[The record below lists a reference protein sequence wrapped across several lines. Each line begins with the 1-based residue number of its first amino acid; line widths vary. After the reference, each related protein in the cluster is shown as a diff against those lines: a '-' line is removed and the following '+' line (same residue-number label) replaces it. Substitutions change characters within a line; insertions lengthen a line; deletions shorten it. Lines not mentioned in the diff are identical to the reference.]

1 MSMDWLKRVWKS
13 IGNAFRALSRGE
25 FLLSIGAHKYYMHI
39 LYLFVLA
46 WISILLSLKVDKTL
60 VRVEENKTA
69 IRDLEIFH
77 AEKEAEL
84 VRLHSASTTVKRLK
98 QLGSDVTLPEKPA
111 VKMEKK

>member
-1 MSMDWLKRVWKS
+1 MSSGWKS
-13 IGNAFRALSRGE
+13 FWKGVYNAFRALSRGE

-60 VRVEENKTA
+60 ARVEENKVEL
-69 IRDLEIFH
+69 RDLEIYH

-84 VRLHSASTTVKRLK
+84 VRLHSASTTGKRLK
-98 QLGSDVTLPEKPA
+98 QLGSDVALPEKPA
-111 VKMEKK
+111 TKLESR

>member
-1 MSMDWLKRVWKS
+1 MSFSWNDLWKS
-13 IGNAFRALSRGE
+13 IRNAFRALSRGE

-46 WISILLSLKVDKTL
+46 WISIWMSLKVDKTL
-60 VRVEENKTA
+60 TQVEENKVDL
-69 IRDLEIFH
+69 RDLEIYH

-84 VRLHSASTTVKRLK
+84 VRLHSASATVKRLK

-111 VKMEKK
+111 TKINAR